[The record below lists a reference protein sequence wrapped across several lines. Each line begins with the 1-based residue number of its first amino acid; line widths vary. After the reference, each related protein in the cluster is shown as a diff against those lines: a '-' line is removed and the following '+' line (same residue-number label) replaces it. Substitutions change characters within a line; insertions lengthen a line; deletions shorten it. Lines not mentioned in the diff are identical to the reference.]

1 MMQKVRAEGDACET
15 CATRG
20 SEYTPYYPHTNHVG
34 RKMPPKTGIFA
45 QLRRKFPN
53 LRLSSD
59 ADMLAPLVREWNGKF
74 TGSTECAVF
83 PRNTEEVQATV
94 AFIAQSTPRQGDHA
108 QHAIVTQG
116 GNTGLCG
123 GQIPNGPHEV
133 LLCTR
138 GLNRCC
144 AVL

>member
-1 MMQKVRAEGDACET
+1 MQNVERNAAIVR
-15 CATRG
+15 RVL
-20 SEYTPYYPHTNHVG
+20 HVS
-34 RKMPPKTGIFA
+34 RNTSLTMPPKTGILA
-45 QLRRKFPN
+45 KLRRQFPN

-59 ADMLAPLVREWNGKF
+59 AEALAPLVKEWNGKF

-94 AFIAQSTPRQGDHA
+94 AFIGRSDTQSS
-108 QHAIVTQG
+108 IVTQG

-133 LLCTR
+133 LLCTK
-138 GLNRCC
+138 GLNRYNAILCC
-144 AVL
+144 AVPCCIML